1 MFSLEVFTSTVLI
14 PYDGAAPCSDTC
26 GGCIV
31 QLLRKEGGAEAV
43 ESAVAVAVAARDS
56 ELSAMQRHIMDLE
69 DALDAALQEAAD
81 AQHESL
87 ELRNALAHL
96 EAALRDSEAK
106 RCACTHRMSAAPC
119 PVITGP
125 HTAATAP
132 AAARAMHSI
141 ACLQF
146 S

>member
-1 MFSLEVFTSTVLI
+1 M
-14 PYDGAAPCSDTC
+14 
-26 GGCIV
+26 

-56 ELSAMQRHIMDLE
+56 ELAAMQRHITELE

-106 RCACTHRMSAAPC
+106 RCACTQRMSAAPC
-119 PVITGP
+119 PVM
-125 HTAATAP
+125 TAP
-132 AAARAMHSI
+132 RHGCQSS
-141 ACLQF
+141 CC
-146 S
+146 